1 MTHRIK
7 TIVPTETPYERK
19 MNEIA
24 RAMAAE
30 VKAVQDYNIMMGVLE
45 DPAEDEE
52 DEQEEE

>member
-24 RAMAAE
+24 RALTAE